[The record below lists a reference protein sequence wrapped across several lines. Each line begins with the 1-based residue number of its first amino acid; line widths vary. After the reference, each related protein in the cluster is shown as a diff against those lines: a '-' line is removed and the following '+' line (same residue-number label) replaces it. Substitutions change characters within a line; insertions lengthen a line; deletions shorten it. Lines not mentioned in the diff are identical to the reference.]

1 MDIIDLMD
9 VSRCS
14 VDSLDLNIFQQ
25 TKCNS
30 IANYVMLT
38 ILELAVSVLCVFPLV
53 YLRSDG
59 VVLEG
64 CSEYS
69 ERCQSMLERMRKVCS
84 QLEIDGVN
92 NIWIIKPGAKSRG
105 RGE

>member
-38 ILELAVSVLCVFPLV
+38 IHELAVSVF
-53 YLRSDG
+53 
-59 VVLEG
+59 
-64 CSEYS
+64 
-69 ERCQSMLERMRKVCS
+69 VCFS
-84 QLEIDGVN
+84 
-92 NIWIIKPGAKSRG
+92 SRLSP
-105 RGE
+105 